1 METITDKNISSYPE
15 PYFSR
20 KELDEEYEKIFKS
33 GFEPDAF
40 LSTQPDLPVYGLNLA
55 IGWPF
60 PELLKNYYTKLS
72 RALAALGPDVYVYP
86 YSQTHITI
94 MTLVNFKK
102 NQRAEQEFKKL
113 VPKIINLISIELSLL
128 NFQTFKIDIGPP
140 VLLKRAAILPILNH
154 RKEICRLRE
163 KIAPLLRNSLN
174 LQVEIP
180 RSIHSTILR
189 FLKRPPNER
198 EFIKKFE
205 SIAANL
211 RLGEASINEL
221 LLTSEIKPYMR
232 GGEKLYCFSL
242 IK

>member
-1 METITDKNISSYPE
+1 MDKNALPYPE
-15 PYFSR
+15 PYFSK
-20 KELDEEYEKIFKS
+20 KELDEEYEEILKN

-72 RALAALGPDVYVYP
+72 RALAALSPDVYVYP

-113 VPKIINLISIELSLL
+113 IPEITKLISLELFSL
-128 NFQTFKIDIGPP
+128 NFNSFKINFGPP
-140 VLLKRAAILPILNH
+140 VLLKRAAILRILNPTN
-154 RKEICRLRE
+154 EICRLRE
-163 KIAPLLRNSLN
+163 KIAPLLRDSFN

-180 RSIHSTILR
+180 HSIHSTILR
-189 FLKRPPNER
+189 FLKHPPDTR
-198 EFIKKFE
+198 EFIEKFE
-205 SIAANL
+205 TIAANTK
-211 RLGEASINEL
+211 LGQASINEL
-221 LLTSEIKPYMR
+221 LLTSETKPYMR
-232 GGEKLYCFSL
+232 DGKKLHSFRL
-242 IK
+242 A